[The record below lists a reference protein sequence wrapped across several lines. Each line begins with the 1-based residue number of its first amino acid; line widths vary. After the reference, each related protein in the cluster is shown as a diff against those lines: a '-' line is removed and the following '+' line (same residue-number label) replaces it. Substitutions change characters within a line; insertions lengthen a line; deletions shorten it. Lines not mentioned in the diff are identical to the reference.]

1 MQSERQ
7 FSSRFPSISASV
19 ILPVSDA
26 YLCHNF
32 SESDFAISV
41 LFEWRDKWS
50 KPIWS
55 KYCSELK
62 VCRWYGLV
70 ERDSFVSQIFNH
82 SWLTGKTHYL
92 QKNHKNG
99 EKEKVDVK
107 AQINFVT
114 KKNKNKSKTEF

>member
-1 MQSERQ
+1 MQSVRQ
-7 FSSRFPSISASV
+7 FSSQFSSISASV
-19 ILPVSDA
+19 VLPVSAA

-62 VCRWYGLV
+62 VCRWYG
-70 ERDSFVSQIFNH
+70 
-82 SWLTGKTHYL
+82 
-92 QKNHKNG
+92 
-99 EKEKVDVK
+99 
-107 AQINFVT
+107 
-114 KKNKNKSKTEF
+114 